1 MTNNF
6 IVACK
11 INYYDDIENTNK
23 IDYAFIPADNLEDAG
38 KIIDNY
44 YRDDVNSIEMKFL
57 DSPFVITS
65 YEHVYNDIIREME

>member
-11 INYYDDIENTNK
+11 INYYSKIENINK
-23 IDYAFIPADNLEDAG
+23 TDYAFVPADNLEDAG
-38 KIIDNY
+38 AVIDNY
-44 YRDDVNSIEMKFL
+44 YGDDVNSIEMKFL
-57 DSPFVITS
+57 DFPFVITS